1 MTTVAIHGSRGYLGR
16 ELVRLLS
23 AHPEVDDMRLV
34 SDSSVGTPYADA
46 VPGFPDMRTRFC
58 DASEGDADVVFYA
71 TGHGYAAE
79 HAPSVDGVVI
89 DLSRDHRAQAIRGDG
104 WTYGLADVDPP
115 AAGAKRVA
123 NPGCYPTASLLAAL
137 PALRAGLAQGPLIVD
152 GKSSISGAG
161 ATPRD
166 DLHFP
171 AANEAVR
178 AYKVLGHDH
187 QGEISAKSGLKTR
200 FTPHLVPMGR
210 GLLSTVYLHTDA
222 DSADVKAAYEAA
234 YADAPFV
241 HFGPEPD
248 TSHVAR
254 TNHAQVA
261 VDVDDGILVARCAI
275 DNLQKGGSGQAVQN
289 MNHIMGW
296 APTLGLTHAGGNP

>member
-1 MTTVAIHGSRGYLGR
+1 MTSIAIHGSRGYLGR
-16 ELVRLLS
+16 ELVRLLHR
-23 AHPEVDDMRLV
+23 HPHVDDLQLV
-34 SDSSVGTPYADA
+34 SDSQIGVPYAEA
-46 VPGFPDMRTRFC
+46 VPGFQRVQTPFISSDN
-58 DASEGDADVVFYA
+58 ADADVTFYA

-79 HAPSVDGVVI
+79 HAPTVQGHVI
-89 DLSRDHRAQAIRGDG
+89 DLSRDHRAAALEGNG
-104 WTYGLADVDPP
+104 WHYGLADIDPP
-115 AAGAKRVA
+115 AKGTQAIA

-137 PALRAGLAQGPLIVD
+137 PALQNGLANGPLIVD

-161 ATPRD
+161 ATPRE

-187 QGEISAKSGLKTR
+187 QAEIAGKSGLKTR

-210 GLLSTVYLHTDA
+210 GLLSTVYLQTDA
-222 DSADVKAAYEAA
+222 DAEEIRAA
-234 YADAPFV
+234 YAAAYQDTAFV
-241 HFGPEPD
+241 QFGPEPD

-261 VDVDDGILVARCAI
+261 VDVDDGILVARCAC

-289 MNHIMGW
+289 LNHIMGW
-296 APTLGLTHAGGNP
+296 APDAGLDHVGGGP